1 MQSVHLSPV
10 VSLAGTAALLAATAA
25 TVGLSA
31 RGWLLGLAYGLAAAA
46 VLDRALA
53 RRRRS
58 VIGAADWV
66 TLTRMV
72 LVGGVVALG
81 ADYPSTPTAPLVVLV
96 ALALS
101 LDALDGAVAR
111 RTGTASEFGA
121 RFDMEVDA
129 FLILALSVLASTLLG
144 PWVIVIGV
152 ARYAF
157 VVASWSAAWMRRPL
171 PPRFWRKV
179 VAATQGVVLLVVIS
193 EALPVPVSAVLAAGA
208 LGLLLESFGHDVV
221 WLWRRRRRPL
231 TVAVGAQ
238 PRVASARRPAP

>member
-10 VSLAGTAALLAATAA
+10 VSAVGVGALLGATAA

-31 RGWLLGLAYGLAAAA
+31 LGWILGLAYGLAAATL
-46 VLDRALA
+46 LDRALV
-53 RRRRS
+53 RRRRT

-72 LVGGVVALG
+72 LIGGVVALG
-81 ADYPSTPTAPLVVLV
+81 ADYPPTPTAPLVLLV

-129 FLILALSVLASTLLG
+129 FLILVLSVMAAEVVG
-144 PWVIVIGV
+144 AWVILIGV

-157 VVASWSAAWMRRPL
+157 VIASWAAGWMRRPL
-171 PPRFWRKV
+171 PPRYWRKV
-179 VAATQGVVLLVVIS
+179 VAAAQGIALLVVIS
-193 EALPVPVSAVLAAGA
+193 GVLPAPMSAMVAAGA
-208 LGLLLESFGHDVV
+208 LALLIESFGHDIL
-221 WLWRRRRRPL
+221 WLWRQRQGPL
-231 TVAVGAQ
+231 PVTAAAQSRGA
-238 PRVASARRPAP
+238 PAYRPAP